1 MTNFVQWQTSS
12 RNGTTQIISVTNS
25 STTASNK
32 FGAETWQLRLCS
44 DTPVNYNVTDNTIT
58 NTASSTSP
66 FLAANFIEY
75 VTCSPGQTIAAI
87 RTPTDGGVTATN
99 GTLWI
104 TEMACVVPLRLD
116 VCHWTKFVILPFP
129 SRRKREG

>member
-1 MTNFVQWQTSS
+1 MTNFIQWQTSS
-12 RNGTTQIISVTNS
+12 RNGTTQIISVTNT

-32 FGAETWQLRLCS
+32 FGTETWQVRLCA
-44 DTPVNYNVTDNTIT
+44 DTAVNYNITDNTVA
-58 NTASSTSP
+58 NTATTTSP

-87 RTPTDGGVTATN
+87 RASSDGGVTATS

-104 TEMACVVPLRLD
+104 TEMA
-116 VCHWTKFVILPFP
+116 
-129 SRRKREG
+129 